1 MQQAQLVW
9 ALVWAL
15 KELQVSR
22 HSFFVFVLLSTFM
35 HLLLECLGFTWYLIS
50 ALPVLPI
57 PQPCLFNDLP
67 SFVTVCT
74 PQGLAVKATC
84 MQDYRTR
91 ISPACIGQELLPFQL
106 STVFLCT
113 TWRLNPKALASLPG
127 FCIAVPSLAV
137 LKHGWCKASPDCCHG
152 CPGFVPSFL
161 PMYLSE
167 CLSVA

>member
-57 PQPCLFNDLP
+57 PQHGLLKDPP
-67 SFVTVCT
+67 SFVAICT

-84 MQDYRTR
+84 MQDCCRR
-91 ISPACIGQELLPFQL
+91 ISPACIGQELPFQL
-106 STVFLCT
+106 STVYSCT
-113 TWRLNPKALASLPG
+113 TWLNPKALALLPG
-127 FCIAVPSLAV
+127 SCIAVHLLSV
-137 LKHGWCKASPDCCHG
+137 LKAWLVQGLA
-152 CPGFVPSFL
+152 
-161 PMYLSE
+161 
-167 CLSVA
+167 